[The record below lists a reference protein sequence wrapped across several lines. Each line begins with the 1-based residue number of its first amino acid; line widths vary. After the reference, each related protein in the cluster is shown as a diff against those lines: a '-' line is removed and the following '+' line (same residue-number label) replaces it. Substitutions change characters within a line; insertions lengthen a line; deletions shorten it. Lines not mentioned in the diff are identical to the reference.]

1 MGPPNDRGAR
11 LSRQVRRNG
20 PLVLIVALLVGVGTI
35 TVLGDD
41 AQPAPAGTDA
51 DGPGPGAPGAP
62 DPTGRMPVT
71 YAEAEEA
78 GTVDDLDWGSRCDP
92 ETGRVRV
99 PSVYAGPCVP
109 AFEGDNGGA
118 TTIGVT
124 AGRITVVRY
133 VPATVSALD
142 ALIPDRAND
151 SQADLSKT
159 LRDYLE
165 IWSSRAELY
174 GREIELVDFE
184 ASGPGDDVVAAR
196 ADATQIA
203 TELEP
208 FAVIGG
214 PALDDGAFAAE
225 LTSHGIVCVEC
236 AGAISE
242 EMADEMEPYVWGSL
256 PTAEQ
261 FLLHLGAWSEA
272 LGETFEDDRAGYAGS
287 EELRTQA
294 RRIGV
299 IHFDQDPPIFAVPKD
314 KIPEGI
320 DMVESYILDFSTM
333 PQKATELMARY
344 KAAGIT
350 TVVFLGDP
358 LMPIYLTGEA
368 TEQGY
373 FPEWVFTGTAL
384 TDTNL
389 FGRQYDQ
396 GQMAHATGISQLPVP
411 TTDAVQPAVR
421 LYRWWFGGD
430 DTMPPARGLY
440 AAQEAAARFLV
451 NGIQMAGPDLTGET
465 FARGQ
470 FRIPPTGGGPT
481 TPQVSYGNWGF
492 FPSTDY
498 AGIDD
503 SVEIWWDATVEAPD
517 ETGAVGKGVWR
528 RSHGGQRFL
537 GEDDVPTPAPF
548 DAGDSVTVA
557 DELTPEDT
565 PPDYPPPA
573 GSPAAP

>member
-1 MGPPNDRGAR
+1 MQPPTDRGSRA
-11 LSRQVRRNG
+11 SRQLRRSG
-20 PLVLIVALLVGVGTI
+20 PLILIVVLLIGVAAF

-41 AQPAPAGTDA
+41 PAPKPEDTSA
-51 DGPGPGAPGAP
+51 DSLGVDSQGAPE
-62 DPTGRMPVT
+62 PTGRMPLT
-71 YAEAEEA
+71 YAEADEA
-78 GTVDDLDWGSRCDP
+78 GTADDLDWGSVCDP
-92 ETGRVRV
+92 ETGRVRL
-99 PSVYAGPCVP
+99 PTVYAGPCVP

-118 TTIGVT
+118 TMIGVT
-124 AGRITVVRY
+124 EEKITVVRY
-133 VPATVSALD
+133 APASVGALD

-151 SQADLSKT
+151 SQADLSQT

-165 IWSSRAELY
+165 IYSSQAELY
-174 GREIELVDFE
+174 GREIELVDFP

-196 ADATQIA
+196 ADATQIV
-203 TELEP
+203 TELKP
-208 FAVIGG
+208 FAVLGG
-214 PALDDGAFAAE
+214 PTLDDGAFAAE
-225 LTSHGIVCVEC
+225 LTSHGIVCIEC

-242 EMADEMEPYVWGSL
+242 TMADEMEPYVWTSL

-261 FLLHLGAWSEA
+261 FLLQLGAWSEA
-272 LGETFEDDRAGYAGS
+272 LGETFDEEKAGYAGS
-287 EELRTQA
+287 DELRAQA

-314 KIPEGI
+314 KIPESI
-320 DMVESYILDFSTM
+320 DMVESYVFDFSTM
-333 PQKATELMARY
+333 PQKATELVARF
-344 KAAGIT
+344 KAEGIT

-368 TEQGY
+368 TDQGY
-373 FPEWVFTGTAL
+373 FPEWVFTGTAF

-389 FGRQYDQ
+389 FGRQYDPE
-396 GQMAHATGISQLPVP
+396 QMAHATGISQLPAP
-411 TTDAVQPAVR
+411 TTDDVQPAVR
-421 LYRWWFGGD
+421 LYRWWFGGE

-451 NGIQMAGPDLTGET
+451 NGIQMAGPDLTGKT

-470 FRIPPTGGGPT
+470 FRTPPSGGGPT

-503 SVEIWWDATVEAPD
+503 SVEIWWDGTVEAPD

-528 RSHGGQRFL
+528 RSHGGQRFV
-537 GEDDVPTPAPF
+537 GPDDVPTPAPF
-548 DAGDSVTVA
+548 DPDDTVTVA

-565 PPDYPPPA
+565 PPDYPSPE

>member
-1 MGPPNDRGAR
+1 MPPPNDRGAGI
-11 LSRQVRRNG
+11 SRQLRRNG
-20 PLVLIVALLVGVGTI
+20 PLILIVALLLGVGAV
-35 TVLGDD
+35 TVLGGDSE
-41 AQPAPAGTDA
+41 PEPERTDA
-51 DGPGPGAPGAP
+51 GGAGPDSQGAPE
-62 DPTGRMPVT
+62 PTGRMPVT

-78 GTVDDLDWGSRCDP
+78 GTVDDVDWGSRCDP

-124 AGRITVVRY
+124 DDTITVVRY
-133 VPATVSALD
+133 VPASVSALD
-142 ALIPDRAND
+142 ALIPERAND
-151 SQADLSKT
+151 SQAELSQT
-159 LRDYLE
+159 LRDYLQ
-165 IWSSRAELY
+165 IWSSEAELY

-203 TELEP
+203 SELKP
-208 FAVIGG
+208 FAVVGG
-214 PALDDGAFAAE
+214 PGLDDGAFASE
-225 LTSHGIVCVEC
+225 LTSHEIVCIEC
-236 AGAISE
+236 SGVVSE
-242 EMADEMEPYVWGSL
+242 TMADEMEPYVWGAL

-261 FLLHLGAWSEA
+261 FLQHLGAWAEA
-272 LGETFEDDRAGYAGS
+272 LGEAFDEEKAGYAGS
-287 EELRTQA
+287 EELRDQA

-299 IHFDQDPPIFAVPKD
+299 VHLDQDPPIFAVSKD
-314 KIPEGI
+314 EIPEGI
-320 DMVESYILDFSTM
+320 DTIESYVFDFSTM
-333 PQKATELMARY
+333 PQKATELMARF
-344 KAAGIT
+344 KSEGVT

-368 TEQGY
+368 TDQGY
-373 FPEWVFTGTAL
+373 FPEWVFSGTGL

-389 FGRQYDQ
+389 FGRQYDA

-411 TTDAVQPAVR
+411 TTDAIQPAVR

-440 AAQEAAARFLV
+440 AAQEATARFLV

-465 FARGQ
+465 FAGGQ

-498 AGIDD
+498 SGIDD
-503 SVEIWWDATVEAPD
+503 SVEIWWDGTVEAAD

-537 GEDDVPTPAPF
+537 GEDDVPEPAPF
-548 DAGDSVTVA
+548 EEDDSVTVA

-565 PPDYPPPA
+565 PPDYPPPEGA
-573 GSPAAP
+573 PAAP